1 MTRSV
6 IRVAAMGLTAAIVI
20 TGSFSTTVSAA
31 TAASVLPA
39 GGGILATGS
48 GVSIKDIKAE
58 RARSAAQQKAQALH
72 NSVNSIDE
80 KTESGKEVLTASTS
94 DKIDISIKAETPAS
108 KAVRNSETLNGT
120 SIVGSAAEGASMT
133 VTETEEAR
141 ELIATPTPEPEPE
154 TVSADQ
160 VSVSEN
166 QATVSGDSVSENQAE
181 PEEKKEEKAEEKKD
195 GPTIEVYL
203 ASGKFDNGDEDFSN
217 LIIADVSY
225 YVNVRDIPSEDGEV
239 VGKLYRNSA
248 GEWLD
253 KDGDWY
259 KIKSGN
265 VTGYVKSEFVV
276 SGEAAVEMAK
286 KVGERVAVV
295 TTTTLKVREEASLDS
310 SVLGLVPMEDRLTV
324 VEETDEWVKVSIEEG
339 DGWVS
344 KEFVTVSTEF
354 PKAESKAEEEARLR
368 KEEAARQA
376 AIAAANRAAAA
387 KKGAKGGKSGGK
399 GGKSGGGVSYSAS
412 GGGAGGSVANYA
424 LQFVGNPY
432 VYGGSSLTGGT
443 DCSGFTMSVYRN
455 FGVSLPHSSGAQ
467 RSVGYSVGGLGN
479 AQAGDIVCYSGHVG
493 IYIGGGQIVHASTA
507 STGIK
512 VSNAGY
518 RNVLDVRRIF

>member
-1 MTRSV
+1 MRKNV
-6 IRVAAMGLTAAIVI
+6 IRVAACCLASAMVI
-20 TGSFSTTVSAA
+20 TGYPTLKVNAA
-31 TAASVLPA
+31 TASSVLPS

-58 RARSAAQQKAQALH
+58 RARSAAQQKA
-72 NSVNSIDE
+72 
-80 KTESGKEVLTASTS
+80 KEVHTSIAVKNEVEEKADNANTLTASTS

-108 KAVRNSETLNGT
+108 KAVRDAEVVNGM
-120 SIVGSAAEGASMT
+120 SVVGSAASGASMT
-133 VTETEEAR
+133 VSETEEAM
-141 ELIATPTPEPEPE
+141 ELIATPEPTPVP
-154 TVSADQ
+154 TLSDNSVSDNS
-160 VSVSEN
+160 VSGNSVSED
-166 QATVSGDSVSENQAE
+166 QI
-181 PEEKKEEKAEEKKD
+181 AEEPKKDPKD

-203 ASGKFDNGDEDFSN
+203 SSGKFDDAEEDFSK
-217 LIIADVSY
+217 LVIAQVSY
-225 YVNVRDIPSEDGEV
+225 YVNVRDIPSEEGEV
-239 VGKLYRNSA
+239 VGKLYNNSA
-248 GEWLD
+248 GEWID

-399 GGKSGGGVSYSAS
+399 GGKSGGGVTYSAS